1 MEANTVPLDAET
13 RVRDED
19 HVALKT
25 WLRLLT
31 CATLMEGELRSRFRT
46 EFDCTLPRFDLMAQ
60 LERHPKGL
68 AMGQLKEL
76 MMVSGGNVTGLVTQ
90 LEEQGW
96 VLRFPDADDRR
107 SHRVRLT
114 DAGARAFARMA
125 RVHEG
130 WVVELLGGMNEKEQ
144 DALLLGLRRLK
155 KSFHAAVSGE

>member
-1 MEANTVPLDAET
+1 VNASTVPLDAET

-19 HVALKT
+19 HVALRT

-31 CATLMEGELRSRFRT
+31 CATLIEGELRKRFRT

-60 LERHPKGL
+60 LERHPHGL
-68 AMGQLKEL
+68 AMGQLKDL
-76 MMVSGGNVTGLVTQ
+76 MMVSGGNVTGLVSQ

-107 SHRVRLT
+107 SYRVRLT

-155 KSFHAAVSGE
+155 KSFHAAVPPQ